1 MNLVLWIP
9 VLRTEIARSSRL
21 LVYCS
26 MCARCRVVQAA
37 SRVPGVPPF
46 YSIHKKY
53 PSFPQQPAPSG
64 ACLLCAC
71 VRHNTNTQIE
81 EREDNDLDFL
91 KATAGERARL
101 FAERY
106 EAAVHG
112 LEWPVSGGGEGGG
125 EGGLDG
131 GGDPD
136 DRRRRSRSG
145 EIEGVLAQEAAAAA
159 AAAVVA

>member
-1 MNLVLWIP
+1 
-9 VLRTEIARSSRL
+9 
-21 LVYCS
+21 
-26 MCARCRVVQAA
+26 MCALSSCAA
-37 SRVPGVPPF
+37 SLTRAWRASF
-46 YSIHKKY
+46 YSIHIEV
-53 PSFPQQPAPSG
+53 SQFPPTISPLLVL
-64 ACLLCAC
+64 CLLCAC
-71 VRHNTNTQIE
+71 VRHNTNKQIE

-112 LEWPVSGGGEGGG
+112 LEWPVSCGGGGGG
-125 EGGLDG
+125 EGGLDGG

-159 AAAVVA
+159 AVVA